1 MSIKSI
7 LAFTLILGSS
17 ASIAECETPAQPNVP
32 DGGSASMQE
41 MIEGQKSVKSF
52 QAENIA
58 YMACLEK
65 LFTEAEAAGK
75 TGSDEEKAA
84 AMEVYNKALSEYN
97 SAVSAEEE
105 VAGQF
110 NTEIREYKAAN
121 PS

>member
-7 LAFTLILGSS
+7 LTLTLVLGSS
-17 ASIAECETPAQPNVP
+17 ASIAECVAPAHPSMP
-32 DGGSASMQE
+32 DGGSASMAD

-52 QAENIA
+52 QADNIA

-65 LFTEAEAAGK
+65 LFTEAEAAAK

-84 AMEVYNKALSEYN
+84 AMAVHKQALSEYN

-110 NTEIREYKAAN
+110 NTEIREYKEAN